1 MSSVSPGTFMQQLGA
16 YNGQLVRVRVM
27 GAGTSD
33 TGELNGD
40 YIGQIGTVY
49 DDCIAMTVA
58 QQSVLIRI
66 AAIVSVRAE
75 HLLP

>member
-16 YNGQLVRVRVM
+16 YTGQLVRVRVL
-27 GAGTSD
+27 GAGTSE
-33 TGELNGD
+33 TGEPNGD
-40 YIGQIGTVY
+40 YIGKIGTVY

-75 HLLP
+75 HSLP